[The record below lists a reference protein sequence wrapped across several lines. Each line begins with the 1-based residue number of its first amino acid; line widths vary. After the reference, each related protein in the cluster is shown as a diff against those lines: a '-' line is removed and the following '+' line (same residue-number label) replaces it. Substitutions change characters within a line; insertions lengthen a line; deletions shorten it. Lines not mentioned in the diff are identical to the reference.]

1 MRTGYEKGYEDI
13 TLTDRVAAASPE
25 EHENAI
31 RFNYPM
37 FSQVLSSQE
46 FLEQLEPASMATR

>member
-1 MRTGYEKGYEDI
+1 MI
-13 TLTDRVAAASPE
+13 TVSDCLAATSSE

-37 FSQVLSSQE
+37 FSEVMTAQAFADELQTASVL
-46 FLEQLEPASMATR
+46 AR